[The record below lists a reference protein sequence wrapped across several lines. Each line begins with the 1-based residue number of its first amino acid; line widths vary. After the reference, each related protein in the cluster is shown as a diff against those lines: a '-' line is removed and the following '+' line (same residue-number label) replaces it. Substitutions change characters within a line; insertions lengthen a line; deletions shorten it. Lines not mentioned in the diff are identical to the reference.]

1 MVTSRVVD
9 VLIVFPSGVV
19 NAVLSS
25 EHPDI
30 PIASAPATT
39 MAPRYPP
46 TPRVRPL
53 PCGLCFPPDTQIN
66 LAPPRGRLWW
76 QTVEVCVTS
85 LQGLELTAR
94 HVVSAAQ
101 FGH

>member
-1 MVTSRVVD
+1 MRVVE
-9 VLIVFPSGVV
+9 VLMVLPSGVV
-19 NAVLSS
+19 KAVLSS
-25 EHPDI
+25 EQPDN
-30 PIASAPATT
+30 PTASAPATT
-39 MAPRYPP
+39 KAPRV
-46 TPRVRPL
+46 TLTLRVRPR
-53 PCGLCFPPDTQIN
+53 PTALCLPPDTQIN

-101 FGH
+101 YGH